1 MSYIVESGAST
12 SRRARRR
19 RTLLTLAVVL
29 LMLFFAFWYAYSYY
43 RASGEPRAVPPST
56 TCTTTAVATPKPS
69 TTKVNV
75 YNATQRDGL
84 AGKTASE
91 VRKRGF
97 KVATVSNDPLQKK
110 VAGAAEVRFGKAGAP
125 SSKLVVALVKGA
137 HAVQDGRTDA
147 SVDLV
152 LGDAFK
158 ALAPVTK
165 APAGTPS
172 STGPC

>member
-1 MSYIVESGAST
+1 VSYIVESGAST

-19 RTLLTLAVVL
+19 RTLLTLAIVL

-43 RASGEPRAVPPST
+43 RASGEPRAAAPTT
-56 TCTTTAVATPKPS
+56 TCTNTAAATPKPS
-69 TTKVNV
+69 TTTVNV
-75 YNATQRDGL
+75 YNATQRNGL

-110 VAGAAEVRFGKAGAP
+110 VAGAAEVRFGKAGAQA
-125 SSKLVVALVKGA
+125 SKLVLELVKGA
-137 HAVQDGRTDA
+137 RAVQDGRTDA

-152 LGDAFK
+152 LGDAFR
-158 ALAPVTK
+158 ALAP
-165 APAGTPS
+165 APRPSPTTPTSS
-172 STGPC
+172 STC